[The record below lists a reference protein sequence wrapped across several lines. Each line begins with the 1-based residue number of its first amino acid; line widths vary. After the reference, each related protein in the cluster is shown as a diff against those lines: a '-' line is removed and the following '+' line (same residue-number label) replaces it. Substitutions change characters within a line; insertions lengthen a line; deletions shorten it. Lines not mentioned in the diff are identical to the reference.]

1 MVEQKGYCGETVMKA
16 IDEGKVDPATV
27 WAKAAAENAAA
38 SRPSQ
43 QDGVDTGQGQK
54 ERGPVGMEEL
64 KR

>member
-1 MVEQKGYCGETVMKA
+1 MKA